1 MASASKA
8 FPSSSN
14 SSTLSELAV
23 GPLDRPCKSPACPP
37 RCGRSP
43 DRNGTVSA
51 TKPVLVTRFL
61 FAENFFCLARDRLEA
76 AFILLGFLFADV
88 RLEGALFRAFLF
100 GVVFL
105 ADFFRV
111 VCFLFLGMRAVYHCR
126 RVSPKQPLA
135 VLTFAKLA

>member
-1 MASASKA
+1 M
-8 FPSSSN
+8 
-14 SSTLSELAV
+14 
-23 GPLDRPCKSPACPP
+23 
-37 RCGRSP
+37 
-43 DRNGTVSA
+43 
-51 TKPVLVTRFL
+51 
-61 FAENFFCLARDRLEA
+61 EA

-126 RVSPKQPLA
+126 RVSPKQPLPS
-135 VLTFAKLA
+135 